1 MSLLPTF
8 RPRVQMLSEEMI
20 DRIID
25 EAFEVLSVIGLQFEH
40 PKALA
45 LLGEHGQRID
55 KESERA
61 WLSRDFVEKAIQSA
75 PKSFRIWNITGDASI
90 EVGGDNVTY
99 DPGSAAIKML
109 EVDGTTRP
117 STS

>member
-1 MSLLPTF
+1 
-8 RPRVQMLSEEMI
+8 MLSEEGI

-25 EAFEVLSVIGLQFEH
+25 EAFEVLSAVGLQFEH

-55 KESERA
+55 KTAERA
-61 WLSRDFVEKAIQSA
+61 FLSRDFVEKAIRTA
-75 PKSFRIWNITGDASI
+75 PKSFRIWNVTGDASI

-109 EVDGTTRP
+109 QVD
-117 STS
+117 